1 MKRVLITDHIA
12 QSGLDILAE
21 RGLEVVDLVDQP
33 VDKLLEVVGRV
44 HGWII
49 RSGTSVNAE
58 LLIQADHLQVV
69 GRAGVGIDNID
80 LEVATLRGVVVMNTP
95 DGNTISAAEHT
106 MALLMALARNV
117 HLGHASLQAGRWE
130 RKALQGVE
138 LNGKVLGIVGL
149 GRIGRRV
156 MDSARAMGMEI
167 LGYDPYLPQD
177 LPESDELQ
185 MVSLEEL
192 LRRADFVTLLVPRND
207 ETRDLLTEGNLKL
220 MKPTG
225 RLINVARGGI
235 VNEGQLADALNSGLI
250 AGAAVDVFTS
260 EPPPK
265 DHPLRQAK
273 NILLTPH
280 LGASTVEAQEGVSVA
295 ICRQVADFLLEGKMQ
310 SALNMPV
317 SDMALLKT
325 LEPHL
330 ELAADMGRMLSQ
342 LVDGP
347 FKQVT
352 VACSGSLE
360 DSLAIALAA
369 LRGLL
374 EGVLDTRL
382 NYVNTAAVAKERGI
396 TLSHGCDS
404 TDVGYANLVR
414 VTVLTTEKETSMAG
428 SVFGRGHRRVVEI
441 DGNHLD
447 LNPEGVMLFIRNR
460 DLPGVLGRVGTTLG
474 GFGINIGE
482 ALLSRERTAEKAY
495 LVVKV
500 DSEPDQKQLGA
511 LVALEGILSVRKV
524 IL

>member
-33 VDKLLEVVGRV
+33 VDKLLEVVGGV

-117 HLGHASLQAGRWE
+117 HLGHASLQQGRWE

-138 LNGKVLGIVGL
+138 LNGKILGIVGL

-167 LGYDPYLPQD
+167 LGHDPYLPQE
-177 LPESDELQ
+177 LPDSDELR
-185 MVSLEEL
+185 MVTLEEL
-192 LRRADFVTLLVPRND
+192 LRRADFVTLHVPSND
-207 ETRDLLTEGNLKL
+207 ETRDLLNADNLKL
-220 MKPTG
+220 MKPTA

-260 EPPPK
+260 EPPAE
-265 DHPLRQAK
+265 DHPLRHAK

-280 LGASTVEAQEGVSVA
+280 L
-295 ICRQVADFLLEGKMQ
+295 
-310 SALNMPV
+310 
-317 SDMALLKT
+317 
-325 LEPHL
+325 
-330 ELAADMGRMLSQ
+330 
-342 LVDGP
+342 
-347 FKQVT
+347 
-352 VACSGSLE
+352 
-360 DSLAIALAA
+360 
-369 LRGLL
+369 
-374 EGVLDTRL
+374 
-382 NYVNTAAVAKERGI
+382 
-396 TLSHGCDS
+396 
-404 TDVGYANLVR
+404 
-414 VTVLTTEKETSMAG
+414 
-428 SVFGRGHRRVVEI
+428 
-441 DGNHLD
+441 
-447 LNPEGVMLFIRNR
+447 
-460 DLPGVLGRVGTTLG
+460 
-474 GFGINIGE
+474 
-482 ALLSRERTAEKAY
+482 
-495 LVVKV
+495 
-500 DSEPDQKQLGA
+500 
-511 LVALEGILSVRKV
+511 
-524 IL
+524 

>member
-1 MKRVLITDHIA
+1 MKRVLITDPIA

-21 RGLEVVDLVDQP
+21 RGLEVVDLTGQP
-33 VDKLLEVVGRV
+33 VDKLLEVVGAV

-49 RSGTSVNAE
+49 RSGTSVDAE
-58 LLIQADHLQVV
+58 LLNQADHLQVV

-117 HLGHASLQAGRWE
+117 HLGHASLLEGRWD

-138 LNGKVLGIVGL
+138 LNGKLLGIVGL

-167 LGYDPYLPQD
+167 LGYDPYAPQD
-177 LPESDELQ
+177 LPDSDELE
-185 MVSLEEL
+185 MVALEEL
-192 LRRADFVTLLVPRND
+192 LKRADFVTLHVPRND
-207 ETRDLLTEGNLKL
+207 ETRDLLNAGNLKL
-220 MKPTG
+220 MKPTA

-235 VNEGQLADALNSGLI
+235 VNEGQLAEALNSGVI

-260 EPPPK
+260 EPPPN
-265 DHPLRQAK
+265 DNPLRQAK

-280 LGASTVEAQEGVSVA
+280 LGASTKEAQEGVSLA

-317 SDMALLKT
+317 SDMALLKS

-330 ELAADMGRMLSQ
+330 ELAADMGRMLCQ
-342 LVDGP
+342 LTDGAI
-347 FKQVT
+347 KQVAVT
-352 VACSGSLE
+352 CYGTLE
-360 DSLAIALAA
+360 DSHPLALAA
-369 LRGLL
+369 LLGLL

-396 TLSHGCDS
+396 TLTHGCDS

-414 VTVLTTEKETSMAG
+414 VAVKTTGGETTMAG

-441 DGNHLD
+441 DGNHLE

-460 DLPGVLGRVGTTLG
+460 DVPGVLGRIGTTLG
-474 GFGINIGE
+474 GLGINIGE
-482 ALLSRERTAEKAY
+482 ALLSRERTVEKAY

-500 DSEPDQKQLGA
+500 DSEPDRKQLDA

-524 IL
+524 VL